1 MNSMQNVLERL
12 AQAPQ
17 ELITLLR
24 DLSAEAIRTRNSADE
39 FSALETVCHLRDLEI
54 EGYGVRINKILTD
67 DNPTLPDIDG
77 SRLAIERDY
86 NSQEVTEALEAFTM
100 ARQQNIT
107 VLKQVSEDQLERTG
121 LLTGVGEVSL
131 DKLLS
136 MMSEHDDDHL
146 DDVRRIRQRW
156 LKNSSSS

>member
-17 ELITLLR
+17 ELNMLLR
-24 DLSAEAIRTRNSADE
+24 DLSPEAISTKNSPDE

-67 DNPTLPDIDG
+67 DNPMLPDIDG

-86 NSQEVTEALEAFTM
+86 NSQEVTEALEAFTL
-100 ARQQNIT
+100 ARRQNIAALT
-107 VLKQVSEDQLERTG
+107 QVSEEQLERTG
-121 LLTGVGEVSL
+121 LLTGVGEVSV
-131 DKLLS
+131 DRLLS
-136 MMSEHDDDHL
+136 MMSEHDDNHL